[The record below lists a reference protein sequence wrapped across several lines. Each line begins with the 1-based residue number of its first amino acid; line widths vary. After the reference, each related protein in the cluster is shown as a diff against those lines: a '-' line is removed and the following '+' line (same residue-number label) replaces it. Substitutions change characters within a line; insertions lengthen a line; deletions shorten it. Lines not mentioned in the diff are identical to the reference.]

1 MSINGFHLP
10 SVDIFSCSKL
20 HSVNA
25 EYFLNWIEKTA
36 FHLREDNGPYRRICI
51 IVDNAPWHCELE
63 DESKRAQRSW
73 TKEKIKNWLLDHS
86 VSFDDSCSKA
96 ELLELALANRPLKRY
111 KIDQVARQFN
121 VEIVRLPIKHCCL
134 NPIELCWANL
144 KDYVRKHNTLFRM
157 SDVHDLAA
165 EFIAGYDCNASSKAI
180 AHTQKIENQ
189 FRAADRFVE
198 NYIEPN
204 LTDPISDDESNAS
217 SEDDED
223 NSDA

>member
-1 MSINGFHLP
+1 
-10 SVDIFSCSKL
+10 
-20 HSVNA
+20 
-25 EYFLNWIEKTA
+25 
-36 FHLREDNGPYRRICI
+36 
-51 IVDNAPWHCELE
+51 
-63 DESKRAQRSW
+63 
-73 TKEKIKNWLLDHS
+73 
-86 VSFDDSCSKA
+86 
-96 ELLELALANRPLKRY
+96 
-111 KIDQVARQFN
+111 
-121 VEIVRLPIKHCCL
+121 
-134 NPIELCWANL
+134 
-144 KDYVRKHNTLFRM
+144 M

-165 EFIAGYDCNASSKAI
+165 EFIAGYDYNTSSKAI